1 MRRETWRR
9 GLGRL
14 GLVAAALASIATS
27 QPDWSLDDSAAVPEI
42 RLDTN
47 QPEEVRHFSVRS
59 SQSHTVSVRGDI
71 HWDRDAQTPAAAV
84 RVTIVADDGTLLR
97 EEIERVGD
105 SFDDDGELQDATL
118 HVGQSTPCEAAPCEA
133 GYTVSLALV
142 DGHPDESVRI
152 NYRFVAAIAGT
163 GTDEP
168 DDAFV
173 DVVEN

>member
-1 MRRETWRR
+1 MRRDTWRR

-27 QPDWSLDDSAAVPEI
+27 QPDWSLDDSATVPEI

-47 QPEEVRHFSVRS
+47 QPEDVRHFSVRS

-71 HWDRDAQTPAAAV
+71 HWDRDIQSPAAAV
-84 RVTIVADDGTLLR
+84 RVKIVADDGTLLR
-97 EEIERVGD
+97 EEIERVED
-105 SFDDDGELQDATL
+105 SFEDGELQDAKL
-118 HVGQSTPCEAAPCEA
+118 HVGQSIPCDAAPCEA
-133 GYTVSLALV
+133 GYTVSLSLV
-142 DGHPDESVRI
+142 DGHPDESVRF

-173 DVVEN
+173 DVVQD